1 MCNYFGFWP
10 VFRKEFPLGSDLAGT
25 GKVFLLSSVGWAMV
39 HFLRSS
45 GHFHLT
51 ISLLLPGPGTLAM
64 PLISP
69 ACWSFC
75 GFWSFV
81 LRVLNLL

>member
-1 MCNYFGFWP
+1 MCNYFEFWP

-25 GKVFLLSSVGWAMV
+25 GEVFLLFSIGWAMV

-51 ISLLLPGPGTLAM
+51 ISQLLLGAGTLAV

-69 ACWSFC
+69 AC
-75 GFWSFV
+75 
-81 LRVLNLL
+81 